1 MKKNLPLL
9 LVMLLLGAATSF
21 AQTTFELVTSASEL
35 EVGKNYIIVSEM
47 DGSYYAMGRQNTT
60 TNAANRPAVA
70 VVENDGRVTV
80 EIAMDA
86 SDSKAFQFELGGS
99 ANAWTFYDA
108 VNGGYL
114 YAAASDK
121 NKLGTQETLDD
132 NGKWSIT
139 FLANG
144 LDSIVAQGTN
154 TRNTMRFNPNNG
166 TPIFSCYSGTSNI
179 NTNVSLYK
187 ETSDVDVMPEP
198 SNHVTDFTATVVM
211 TDIILNW
218 TDATGD
224 QIPTAYLIKGVANGT
239 VTDPV
244 DGTPEA
250 NYIDDQTF
258 IANVPAGVQE
268 YEFLSLEIDVN
279 YTFKIYPYTNTGNII
294 DYKTD
299 GVVPSVTRAITNIAI
314 LLDEPFDED
323 LGVFTAY
330 NVSGEQ
336 VWAHNEH
343 NDDNFAQM
351 SGYDGS
357 NSNENED
364 WLISPAIN
372 GDTPKV
378 YLEFRTAKN
387 YSGNPLALK
396 ISTDYNETAGPEAAT
411 WTDITELFQW
421 SNGGFNWVESGTT
434 EITSY
439 VDGNNFHIAFVYTST
454 DENSSTWEIDYV
466 RVIAADLDNVEETA
480 GATFSVYPNPASQQV
495 SLVAEANTVAVVYDA
510 AGRKVMEVNVTKGEN
525 SINVQNLEN
534 GVYFIMMDSA
544 VSKFLKY

>member
-1 MKKNLPLL
+1 MRKNLSLM

-187 ETSDVDVMPEP
+187 ETSDVDVLPEP
-198 SNHVTDFTATVVM
+198 TNHATNFTATTQT
-211 TDIILNW
+211 TDIVLNW
-218 TDATGD
+218 NDATGG
-224 QIPTAYLIKGVANGT
+224 QLPTAYLIKGVANGT
-239 VTDPV
+239 VTAPV

-250 NYIDDQTF
+250 NFVDDQTI

-268 YEFLSLEIDVN
+268 YTIYDAAINVN
-279 YTFKIYPYTNTGNII
+279 YTFNIYPYTNSGSII

-299 GVVPSVTRAITNIAI
+299 GTVPTVTTSITNVSI
-314 LLDEPFDED
+314 LLYEPFDEE

-330 NVSGEQ
+330 NVSGSQ
-336 VWAHNEH
+336 VWAHGSHNE
-343 NDDNFAQM
+343 NEYAQM
-351 SGYDGS
+351 SGYEEGS
-357 NSNENED
+357 SHENED

-372 GDTPKV
+372 GNTPKV
-378 YLEFRTAKN
+378 VLQFSNAKN
-387 YSGNPLALK
+387 YQGEPLALM
-396 ISTDYNETAGPEAAT
+396 ISTNYSATAGPDAAT
-411 WTDITELFQW
+411 WTDITDLFEW
-421 SNGGFNWVESGTT
+421 SNGGFSWVETSYD
-434 EITSY
+434 ITSY
-439 VDGNNFHIAFVYTST
+439 TGGGNFNIAFVYTST
-454 DENSSTWEIDYV
+454 DEQSSTWEIDYV
-466 RVIAADLDNVEETA
+466 RVIAADLTGVAENETK
-480 GATFSVYPNPASQQV
+480 TFSIYPNPASQQ
-495 SLVAEANTVAVVYDA
+495 LTITAEANTSAVIYDA
-510 AGRKVMEVNVTKGEN
+510 TGRKVMEMNVVKGEN
-525 SINVQNLEN
+525 NVNVQNLEN
-534 GVYFIMMDSA
+534 GVYFIMMDNA
-544 VSKFLKY
+544 VSKFMKY